1 MMHSFGS
8 AMPKKEMIHP
18 NMRNKIKKKKK
29 NCVVDFV
36 LVA

>member
-1 MMHSFGS
+1 MHSFGS

-18 NMRNKIKKKKK
+18 NMSNKMKIIKK
-29 NCVVDFV
+29 NFVVDFV